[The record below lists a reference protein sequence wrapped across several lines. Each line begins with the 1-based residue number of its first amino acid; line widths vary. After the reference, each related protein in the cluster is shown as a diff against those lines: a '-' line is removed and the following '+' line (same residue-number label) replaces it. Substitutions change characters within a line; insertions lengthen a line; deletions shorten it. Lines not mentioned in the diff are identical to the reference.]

1 MKKEENGEILKTKP
15 PKGEKSATSEKLEM
29 RKKAREKLP
38 SFPEPKPGEDISS
51 GGAIEEGGDAPVDD
65 IQPVDLEKIC
75 GDIWVLLYKL
85 GGVLKK
91 DFEPLTPDVKKILS
105 PVSARLAEKY
115 HVESYMKDEVMLAGI
130 LGIDLTTRLMKKPK
144 EEKK

>member
-1 MKKEENGEILKTKP
+1 MKKEEKEQVLKTKP
-15 PKGEKSATSEKLEM
+15 PKGEKAETSEKLEM
-29 RKKAREKLP
+29 RKEKRKNLP
-38 SFPEPKPGEDISS
+38 GFPKPKPGEDILN
-51 GGAIEEGGDAPVDD
+51 GGAIDDIEEEATDD

-91 DFEPLTPDVKKILS
+91 DFEPLTPDVKKLLS